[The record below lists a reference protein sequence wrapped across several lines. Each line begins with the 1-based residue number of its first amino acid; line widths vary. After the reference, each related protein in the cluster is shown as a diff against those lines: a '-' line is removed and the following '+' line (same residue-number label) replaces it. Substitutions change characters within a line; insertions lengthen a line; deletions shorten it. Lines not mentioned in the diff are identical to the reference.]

1 MAPMLSDEMREYIE
15 KLYEHS
21 LKLMENPETLDE
33 AIQKLKLVLTV
44 DPDNAKAKYAI
55 SNALVIKGDNVNAL
69 KYLKDIGESD
79 VNEEQVER
87 ILDILTHDSKSSPA
101 SEKNDIGIKE
111 HIDVTPVSDSS
122 LPTAGIVISIF
133 LIVSYFS
140 LNFLTE
146 GYLIGWD
153 SMSHVFKTWFT
164 IESLLGRSN
173 FDWCEYWYQG
183 SPIMPMYAPL
193 FYIISALVAI
203 VTRLNALEASK
214 WLVFISYPLSSLS
227 FYYYTRKKSCD
238 LASFS
243 GSILYGLIPWHFTYV
258 TILGNPTYSLC
269 FVFMPPLFKYVRGK
283 NESDIIFSA
292 ISLSLVTLSHQGTGF
307 LLVYFLVWFSFLK
320 GITVSDVK
328 NSMKKMLY
336 ILGISVGFLSFFW
349 IPYFY
354 FSLVSSSFR
363 VPFELKYESI
373 LQILQNDHFM
383 YLGLPLV
390 VLLLLTTMIVL
401 LSVDHEGIVYT
412 VMTYLSLIITV
423 GYTNPKIQ
431 LLYPFTKLLGGGY
444 RFNII
449 SSFTISML
457 LYTAINEI
465 PSLFDKI
472 HNKFNFN
479 INIKG
484 TQLTV
489 PIIFLVVIVSVTTA
503 FKISDFSNMPISED
517 HHVIYSIITNDPNPG
532 RVWWLPRGVI
542 QTSIPIFTS
551 RSTPDGWY
559 DQAAPQNVYNVIHDL
574 ADSKIYTDPEYFVS
588 KLPTLSV
595 RFLIVPNGELSRAL
609 SVMDGLDLRHQ
620 AQDITLF
627 YNNNVEQIVTNSS
640 PMQSELVRWLSIF
653 ASIIFSLVVLYYVKY
668 SKTDHARTPEK
679 GFVKD

>member
-1 MAPMLSDEMREYIE
+1 MAPMLSDEMRENIE
-15 KLYEHS
+15 DLYKRS

-33 AIQKLKLVLTV
+33 AIQKLRLILNVEPGNV
-44 DPDNAKAKYAI
+44 KAKYAL
-55 SNALVIKGDNVNAL
+55 SKALVIKGDNLNAL
-69 KYLKDIGESD
+69 KYLKDINESD

-87 ILDILTHDSKSSPA
+87 ILDILSHNPKSSSA
-101 SEKNDIGIKE
+101 SEKKDIGIKE
-111 HIDVTPVSDSS
+111 HIDEAPVSDSS
-122 LPTAGIVISIF
+122 LPTAGIVILII

-146 GYLIGWD
+146 GYLVGWD

-193 FYIISALVAI
+193 FYILSALVAI

-243 GSILYGLIPWHFTYV
+243 GAILYGLIPWHFTYV

-269 FVFMPPLFKYVRGK
+269 FIFMPPLFKYMRGK
-283 NESDIIFSA
+283 NEADIIYSA

-320 GITVSDVK
+320 GITASDVK
-328 NSMKKMLY
+328 KSMKKMLY
-336 ILGISVGFLSFFW
+336 MLGISAGFLSFFW
-349 IPYFY
+349 IPYLYYSF
-354 FSLVSSSFR
+354 VSSSFK

-373 LQILQNDHFM
+373 LQIFQKDHFM
-383 YLGLPLV
+383 YLGLPLA

-431 LLYPFTKLLGGGY
+431 LLYPFTRLLGGGY
-444 RFNII
+444 RFNIV
-449 SSFTISML
+449 SSFTFSML
-457 LYTAINEI
+457 LYSAIDEMPNIFE
-465 PSLFDKI
+465 KI
-472 HNKFNFN
+472 HNKFH
-479 INIKG
+479 IKTNIKG

-489 PIIFLVVIVSVTTA
+489 PIIFLVAILSITTA
-503 FKISDFSNMPISED
+503 LNISDFSNMPIPED
-517 HHVIYSIITNDPNPG
+517 HHAIYSIIMNDPNQG
-532 RVWWLPRGVI
+532 RVWWLPRGAV

-559 DQAAPQNVYNVIHDL
+559 DQAAPQNVYDVIHDL

-588 KLPTLSV
+588 KLSALSV

-609 SVMDGLDLRHQ
+609 SVIDGLDLRHQ

-627 YNNNVEQIVTNSS
+627 YNNNVEQIITNPS
-640 PMQSELVRWLSIF
+640 PMQSELVRGFSIF
-653 ASIIFSLVVLYYVKY
+653 ASIIFSLVVLYYIKF
-668 SKTDHARTPEK
+668 SKTNLAGTREK
-679 GFVKD
+679 WFVKD

>member
-1 MAPMLSDEMREYIE
+1 MAPMLSDEMRENIE
-15 KLYEHS
+15 NLYTRS
-21 LKLMENPETLDE
+21 LKLMENPETLDA
-33 AIQKLKLVLTV
+33 AIQNFKLILNIEPGNVKV
-44 DPDNAKAKYAI
+44 KYAL
-55 SNALVIKGDNVNAL
+55 SKALVIKGDNVNAL
-69 KYLKDIGESD
+69 KYLKDINESD
-79 VNEEQVER
+79 VNEAQVER
-87 ILDILTHDSKSSPA
+87 ILDILTHYPKSSSV
-101 SEKNDIGIKE
+101 SEKKDIGIEE
-111 HIDVTPVSDSS
+111 HIGEAPESNPS
-122 LPTAGIVISIF
+122 LPTTGIVILII

-164 IESLLGRSN
+164 IESFLGRSN

-193 FYIISALVAI
+193 FYIISALIAI

-243 GSILYGLIPWHFTYV
+243 GAILYGLIPWHFTYV
-258 TILGNPTYSLC
+258 TILGNPTYSMC
-269 FVFMPPLFKYVRGK
+269 FIFMPPLFKYLRGK
-283 NESDIIFSA
+283 NEADIIYSA
-292 ISLSLVTLSHQGTGF
+292 ISLSLLTLSHQGTGF
-307 LLVYFLVWFSFLK
+307 LLVYFLVWFSILK
-320 GITVSDVK
+320 GITASDVK
-328 NSMKKMLY
+328 KTMKKMLY
-336 ILGISVGFLSFFW
+336 ILGISAGFLSFFW
-349 IPYFY
+349 IPYLY
-354 FSLVSSSFR
+354 YSIGSSSFK
-363 VPFELKYESI
+363 VPFELKNESI
-373 LQILQNDHFM
+373 VQIIQKDHFM

-444 RFNII
+444 RLNIV
-449 SSFTISML
+449 SSFTFSML
-457 LYTAINEI
+457 IYSAIDEI
-465 PSLFDKI
+465 PNIFDKI
-472 HNKFNFN
+472 HNKFNMKT
-479 INIKG
+479 NIKG
-484 TQLTV
+484 TQLMV
-489 PIIFLVVIVSVTTA
+489 PIIFLVAILSITTA
-503 FKISDFSNMPISED
+503 LNTSDFSNMPIPDD
-517 HHVIYSIITNDPNPG
+517 HHAMYSIIMNDPNQG
-532 RVWWLPRGVI
+532 RVWWLPRGVV

-574 ADSKIYTDPEYFVS
+574 ADSKIYTDPEFFVS
-588 KLPTLSV
+588 KLSVLSV
-595 RFLIVPNGELSRAL
+595 RFLIVPNGEMSIAL
-609 SVMDGLDLRHQ
+609 SVIDDLDLRHQ

-640 PMQSELVRWLSIF
+640 PMQSELVRRFSIF
-653 ASIIFSLVVLYYVKY
+653 ASIIFSLVVLYCLKY
-668 SKTDHARTPEK
+668 GKTNFAGIREK
-679 GFVKD
+679 WFVKD